1 MLSGEKTPPDEEG
14 QVKAICDEID
24 RRAQR
29 SRSECR
35 ANIVGQGEIYFRRA
49 QAETARVSSLK

>member
-24 RRAQR
+24 RRVQR
-29 SRSECR
+29 RRSECH
-35 ANIVGQGEIYFRRA
+35 ANIVGQGRIYFRRA
-49 QAETARVSSLK
+49 QAETVSSLK